1 MGKLIPQSPQF
12 DVEHGEKEIPG
23 TGTGAVALLES
34 HGTTCK
40 TKTNQNKS
48 MVWSYEAR

>member
-23 TGTGAVALLES
+23 TGAVALLES

-40 TKTNQNKS
+40 TKD
-48 MVWSYEAR
+48 